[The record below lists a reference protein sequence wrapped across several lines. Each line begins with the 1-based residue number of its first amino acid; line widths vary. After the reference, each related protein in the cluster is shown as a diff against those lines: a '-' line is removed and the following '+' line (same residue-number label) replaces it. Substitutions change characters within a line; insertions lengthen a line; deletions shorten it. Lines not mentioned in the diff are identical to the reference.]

1 MKKIVKL
8 LALPLLVTALTSCA
22 DIFSGDNSDIHTKSY
37 EPVTG
42 KFVLKEVADKRV
54 TIGDTYFDIDG
65 SQGNF
70 TLKYYENGALKK
82 EGKMNRVV
90 TREKY
95 LGEVKDTLH
104 FNVNCGGKSEHI
116 STYTE
121 SLDPINQFRIIEE
134 YYGSN
139 YKYHLSELPFIMGT
153 YVREGLELQ
162 EEKPTVNMEPTIENF
177 NFALDGK
184 FALDEQTYFYF
195 VSPKANNFALG
206 PYMSYFQYY
215 SPSLTKPLE
224 GFVNGRTYTN
234 VDGQTRLNMTYGH
247 AVEESKAF
255 KNISETVL
263 FGYYS
268 FDANDRMLEHW
279 GTVDFSNGELH
290 SFSFEHLSRE
300 WTDEEW
306 DLFTKDESYH
316 MPDPIIA
323 DYIGGTYTKV
333 A

>member
-1 MKKIVKL
+1 MKKIIRL
-8 LALPLLVTALTSCA
+8 LALPLLITALTSCD
-22 DIFSGDNSDIHTKSY
+22 DIFGGNNSEIHTKSY
-37 EPVTG
+37 EAVTG
-42 KFVLKEVADKRV
+42 KFVLKEVTDKRV

-70 TLKYYENGALKK
+70 TLKYYENGTLKK

-104 FNVNCGGKSEHI
+104 FNINCDGKSEHI
-116 STYTE
+116 STYAE

-134 YYGSN
+134 YVGSN
-139 YKYHLSELPFIMGT
+139 YKYYLSELPFIMGT
-153 YVREGLELQ
+153 YVREGQELQ
-162 EEKPTVNMEPTIENF
+162 EEKPTVSMEPTIENF

-184 FALDEQTYFYF
+184 YALDEQTYFYF

-206 PYMSYFQYY
+206 PHMSYFQYY
-215 SPSLTKPLE
+215 SSSLTKPLE
-224 GFVNGRTYTN
+224 GFVNGKTYTN
-234 VDGQTRLNMTYGH
+234 VDGQTRLNITYGH

-255 KNISETVL
+255 KDTSETVL

-268 FDANDRMLEHW
+268 FDENDRMVEHW

-290 SFSFEHLSRE
+290 SFSFERLSRE
-300 WTDEEW
+300 WSEEEW

-316 MPDPIIA
+316 MPDPTIS